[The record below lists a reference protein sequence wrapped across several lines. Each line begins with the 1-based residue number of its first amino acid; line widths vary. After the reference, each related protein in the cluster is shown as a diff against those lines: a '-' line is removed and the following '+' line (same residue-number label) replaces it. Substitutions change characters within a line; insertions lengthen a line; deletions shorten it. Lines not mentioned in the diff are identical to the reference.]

1 MKARILEIT
10 EKESFS
16 QQKVQANISS
26 IKINNL
32 HPISSKNTNDS
43 ISSRKFYTY
52 NQGSYLSKKAE
63 NSRVTIEK
71 SFKQSVDLSTPSDVK
86 PDSKRKN
93 ELLNSNQLKS
103 RNIGKFDLFKS
114 ANKENKIMK
123 NYSIDNG
130 NSTGKFKSKG
140 LSPILISKTLNKI
153 SPSKS
158 TF

>member
-10 EKESFS
+10 EKDSFS
-16 QQKVQANISS
+16 QQKVQTNMSS

-32 HPISSKNTNDS
+32 QPISSKNTNDS

-63 NSRVTIEK
+63 NSRITIEK

-86 PDSKRKN
+86 PDTKRKN
-93 ELLNSNQLKS
+93 DLLNSNQLKS
-103 RNIGKFDLFKS
+103 RNVGKFDLFKS
-114 ANKENKIMK
+114 ANKDNKIK

-130 NSTGKFKSKG
+130 TSSCKFKNKG
-140 LSPILISKTLNKI
+140 LSPMLISKTVNKI

-158 TF
+158 I